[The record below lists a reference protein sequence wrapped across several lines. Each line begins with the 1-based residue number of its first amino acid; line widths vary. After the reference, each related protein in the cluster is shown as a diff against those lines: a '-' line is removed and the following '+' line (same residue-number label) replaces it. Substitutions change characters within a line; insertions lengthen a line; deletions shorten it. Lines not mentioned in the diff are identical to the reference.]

1 MIRFTRDGWQD
12 YTSWSDQPKTIQRIN
27 RMLVEASRDPGIGIG
42 RPEPLKG
49 DLSGCWSRRITHEHR
64 LVYVA
69 VDGDIVVLQA
79 RHHY

>member
-12 YTSWSDQPKTIQRIN
+12 YSSWSDQPKMIQRIN

-64 LVYVA
+64 LVYFV
-69 VDGDIVVLQA
+69 VDGDTVVLQA

>member
-27 RMLVEASRDPGIGIG
+27 RMLVEALRDPGIGIG

-64 LVYVA
+64 LVYVE

>member
-12 YTSWSDQPKTIQRIN
+12 YTSWSDQPKMIQRIN
-27 RMLVEASRDPGIGIG
+27 RMLVEASRDPGVGIG

-69 VDGDIVVLQA
+69 VNGDIVVLQA

>member
-12 YTSWSDQPKTIQRIN
+12 YTSWSDQPKMIQRIN
-27 RMLVEASRDPGIGIG
+27 RMLVEASRDPGMGIG

-64 LVYVA
+64 LVYFV

>member
-12 YTSWSDQPKTIQRIN
+12 YTSWSDQPRMLQRIN
-27 RMLVEASRDPGIGIG
+27 RMIVEASRDPSVGIG
-42 RPEPLKG
+42 RPEALRG

-64 LVYVA
+64 LVYV
-69 VDGDIVVLQA
+69 VVGDDLVVLQA

>member
-12 YTSWSDQPKTIQRIN
+12 YSSWSDQPTMIQRIN
-27 RMLVEASRDPGIGIG
+27 RMLVEASRDPGIGVG

-64 LVYVA
+64 LVYVV

>member
-12 YTSWSDQPKTIQRIN
+12 YASWSDQPKTIQRIN

-49 DLSGCWSRRITHEHR
+49 DLSGCWSQRITHEHR
-64 LVYVA
+64 LVYVV

>member
-12 YTSWSDQPKTIQRIN
+12 YTSWSDQPKMIQRIN
-27 RMLVEASRDPGIGIG
+27 RMLVEASRDPGLGIG

-49 DLSGCWSRRITHEHR
+49 DLSGCWSRRITQEHR
-64 LVYVA
+64 LVYVV